1 MRNSGAPIGVI
12 GLRKRLLLLLL
23 LLLSVWTPVRMKTR
37 ILRILIL
44 LVTTS
49 DGMRRWSTTRK
60 RIEYG

>member
-12 GLRKRLLLLLL
+12 GLRKRLLLLL

-49 DGMRRWSTTRK
+49 DGMRRWSTTWE

>member
-12 GLRKRLLLLLL
+12 GLRKRLLLL

-49 DGMRRWSTTRK
+49 MRRWSTTRE
-60 RIEYG
+60 RVEYG

>member
-23 LLLSVWTPVRMKTR
+23 SVWTPVRMKTR
-37 ILRILIL
+37 ILGILIL

-49 DGMRRWSTTRK
+49 DGMRRWSTTRE

>member
-12 GLRKRLLLLLL
+12 GLRKRLLL

-49 DGMRRWSTTRK
+49 MRRWSTTRE
-60 RIEYG
+60 RVEYG

>member
-12 GLRKRLLLLLL
+12 RLRKRLLLLLP
-23 LLLSVWTPVRMKTR
+23 VRTPVRMKTR

-49 DGMRRWSTTRK
+49 DGMRRWSTTRE